1 MSTDALLNRRVTTHD
16 IFDTLIARRCIE
28 PANVFAEM
36 EARAGRPGLAA
47 ARRAAELAVAGSA
60 YTLDDIH
67 RRLAAD
73 LQLNADEADALRALE
88 LAVELDNVL
97 PIADEL
103 ARVSQESVL
112 ISDMYLPAEHIRA
125 LLRRAGLAPE
135 LARGLP
141 LVLTSAG
148 KHEGTVWRRFAE
160 LGRQCLHVGDNLHS
174 DVHQA
179 ARHGMQG
186 RHTRLH
192 APNALESALRAAGL
206 EHTARLIR
214 AARLATPT
222 AALPAWNA
230 ALQAQINLPVLLF
243 SAVMLALHMRGAG
256 LERALFSSRD
266 GRNLQAVFEA
276 VLPALQL
283 QHLQA
288 QYWYSSRRARLS
300 GDADYLAYC
309 REVGGERAIL
319 VDLCGTGVSLARLL
333 QWLGDAPRPQVMVCQ
348 YVDDALLAARSARAC
363 GLQAPE
369 GFRLL
374 QLMNTRTSFSNEVLE
389 FLNFIPEG
397 MVVGVMPVA
406 GTWLPQRHHL
416 EFDTAI
422 TAVVHEQQAY
432 LAGLVAHLDSAGIAR
447 AAAEWAGQPAL
458 LLGALRQALPAL
470 QSEIQQMN
478 QFFRQAHHGAEAT
491 LAHAAALPAAA

>member
-1 MSTDALLNRRVTTHD
+1 MLNRRVTTHD

-28 PANVFAEM
+28 PVGVFAEM
-36 EARAGRPGLAA
+36 EARSGRPGLAQ
-47 ARRAAELAVAGSA
+47 ARRAAEAAVAHGP

-73 LQLNADEADALRALE
+73 LALGADEAAALRALE
-88 LAVELDNVL
+88 LNTELDNVL

-103 ARVSQESVL
+103 ARVTQESVL

-125 LLRRAGLAPE
+125 LLQRAGLAPE
-135 LARGLP
+135 LAQGLP

-148 KHEGTVWRRFAE
+148 KHEGTVWRQFQA

-174 DVHQA
+174 DVNQA
-179 ARHGMQG
+179 ARHGMRG

-192 APNALESALRAAGL
+192 APNAVETALRAAGL
-206 EHTARLIR
+206 EHTARLLR

-222 AALPAWNA
+222 GALPGWNA
-230 ALQAQINLPVLLF
+230 TLQAQINLPVLLF

-266 GRNLQAVFEA
+266 GRNLQTVFEK

-288 QYWYSSRRARLS
+288 RYWYSSRKARLS

-333 QWLGDAPRPQVMVCQ
+333 QWLGDAPAPQVMVCQ
-348 YVDDALLAARSARAC
+348 YVDDPLLAARSARAC
-363 GLQAPE
+363 GLQTPA

-374 QLMNTRTSFSNEVLE
+374 QLLSTRSSFSNEVLE

-416 EFDTAI
+416 EFDAAI
-422 TAVVHEQQAY
+422 TTVVQQQQAY
-432 LAGLVAHLDSAGIAR
+432 LAGLVAHLDTSGIAR
-447 AAAEWAGQPAL
+447 AAAEWAGQPGL
-458 LLGALRQALPAL
+458 LVAALRQALPAL
-470 QSEIQQMN
+470 QLELQQMN
-478 QFFRQAHHGAEAT
+478 LFFRPEHHGAEAT
-491 LAHAAALPAAA
+491 LAHAA